1 MNSYLDLNFDVLKA
15 ATDGR
20 YADNDDIR
28 LVNLGLIALFSAYKL
43 TTSTPRKYRSCSH
56 CKFNV

>member
-28 LVNLGLIALFSAYKL
+28 LVNLGPIALFSAYKL
-43 TTSTPRKYRSCSH
+43 TTSTDKH
-56 CKFNV
+56 L